1 MSQVQ
6 KIKRYLFAILV
17 SALFVLAAHLTIIK
31 PFSEEKVD
39 PSITYVQAGDLVTI
53 STFDRLQVSLYS
65 TNNDPN
71 GTTRLL
77 NLDGNLIL
85 ETVKMAGPDYYE
97 ANGILGSGTYTIT
110 GNSAF
115 LKINDV
121 DKQYLLS
128 NPNYEKFLAKV
139 FIFITTFFY
148 LSAAVAGVLAAIM
161 LMFLFGIKTSRNK

>member
-1 MSQVQ
+1 
-6 KIKRYLFAILV
+6 
-17 SALFVLAAHLTIIK
+17 
-31 PFSEEKVD
+31 
-39 PSITYVQAGDLVTI
+39 
-53 STFDRLQVSLYS
+53 
-65 TNNDPN
+65 
-71 GTTRLL
+71 
-77 NLDGNLIL
+77 
-85 ETVKMAGPDYYE
+85 MAGPDYYE

-148 LSAAVAGVLAAIM
+148 LSAAVAGVLVAIM